1 LAGFLCRIDNPD
13 LLALVME
20 GPRTR
25 AGQPAPDSSVEA
37 CCRERSLAKYD
48 DLSPAARRP
57 MEHEN
62 VISRV
67 FGPLFGPAAA
77 LIGRLRY
84 AQKFVVVG
92 LVLLIPLG
100 FVATAYVGLQR
111 DQIAFSAK
119 ERSGVTYMAP
129 LVELTARVA
138 QGRHAA
144 VTAQG
149 GGGVNIDEDIAAVDA
164 VERRLGSLLGTAQ
177 AWPAARRLVVAA
189 QHATG
194 SVSGRYVSYNAAME
208 ALLNLI
214 VHVGDESNLT
224 LDPDLDTYYLM
235 DTLQFRLPVLL
246 DTAGR
251 SADLALL
258 ATAQP
263 ADAKTDALIEL
274 GLTNGVLTTTRST
287 IARAVGTI
295 TAKTANAVVRHGTNA
310 NFRRLDDA
318 TAALTATLTA
328 AVKDRQPSRV
338 RPDASD
344 AVRAAAGDFA
354 AQAATSLDRLLQA
367 RIDGFSARAYR
378 VEIAAGLAAL
388 LGAYLFVG
396 FYLSVAPPIRRI
408 VDTLHAVAA
417 GDLTRR
423 VSVDTHDELSFV
435 ARALNDTVTKTEIA
449 TNRLARQATHDT
461 LTGLPNRALV
471 LNRLELA
478 LESSRHTGALL
489 AVLFIDLDRFKPIND
504 SLGHHT
510 GDEVLTVIAGRLI
523 ALLRD
528 VDTVARLGG
537 DEFMVLCERLAFPA
551 AAVGIGE
558 MVVAELSRPIKT
570 GGGSAAR
577 EVTVGAS
584 VGVAYAD
591 AGTELTPEDLV
602 RDADVAMYQA
612 KQRGRGRVEVFDDV
626 LRIAVERRLQTED
639 DLRHAID
646 RGEIRTY
653 YQPIVDGTTAAVLGF
668 EALARW
674 QHPTGGLLG
683 PGDFIE
689 VAEESGLIVPLGAEI
704 LTQACAQA
712 VRWRE
717 DHPGHAHLHVA
728 VNVAS
733 AQLAH
738 RSFVPTIEAVLAET
752 GLDPDALWLEITE
765 TTIMADTEAAAETLR
780 AIRALGVHLAIDDFG
795 TGYSSLTYLRRFPV
809 ETLKIDRSFVAGI
822 GRDREDEVI
831 VDMILSLARALDLR
845 VVAEGVETAE
855 QLEQLRHLGCGLMQ
869 GFYFSRPMPVD
880 QVRSYLSQ
888 SQPVLS

>member
-1 LAGFLCRIDNPD
+1 
-13 LLALVME
+13 
-20 GPRTR
+20 
-25 AGQPAPDSSVEA
+25 
-37 CCRERSLAKYD
+37 
-48 DLSPAARRP
+48 
-57 MEHEN
+57 

-119 ERSGVTYMAP
+119 ERSGVAYMAP

-138 QGRHAA
+138 QARHAA
-144 VTAQG
+144 VSADG
-149 GGGVNIDEDIAAVDA
+149 SGVALDKEIAAVDA
-164 VERRLGSLLGTAQ
+164 VDRRIGSTFGTAR
-177 AWPAARRLVVAA
+177 AWPSARRLVIAA

-194 SVSGRYVSYNAAME
+194 SATGRYETYNAAME
-208 ALLNLI
+208 ALSNLI

-246 DTAGR
+246 DNAGR
-251 SADLALL
+251 SADLAML

-274 GLTNGVLTTTRST
+274 GLTNGVLTTTRTT
-287 IARAVGTI
+287 IARAVATI
-295 TAKTANAVVRHGTNA
+295 TAKTADDDVRRRTITN
-310 NFRRLDDA
+310 FHRLDGA
-318 TAALTATLTA
+318 TAALAATLTA
-328 AVKDRQPSRV
+328 AVKDRQPSKV

-344 AVRAAAGDFA
+344 AVRAAAADFA
-354 AQAATSLDRLLQA
+354 AQAATSLDRLLQV
-367 RIDGFSARAYR
+367 RIDGFSARAGR
-378 VEIAAGLAAL
+378 VELAAGLAAL

-408 VDTLHAVAA
+408 VATLHAVAA

-435 ARALNDTVTKTEIA
+435 ARALNETVTKTEIA
-449 TNRLARQATHDT
+449 TKRLAQQATHDT

-471 LNRLELA
+471 LDRLERA
-478 LESSRHTGALL
+478 LTRSRHSGALL

-510 GDEVLTVIAGRLI
+510 GDEVLTVIAGRLT
-523 ALLRD
+523 ALLRG
-528 VDTVARLGG
+528 VDTVARLAG
-537 DEFMVLCERLAFPA
+537 DEFVLICEGLAVPA
-551 AAVGIGE
+551 AAIGIAE
-558 MVVAELSRPIKT
+558 KVAAELSWPIMT
-570 GGGSAAR
+570 GAGTTAR
-577 EVTVGAS
+577 DVSVGAS
-584 VGVAYAD
+584 IGIAYAD
-591 AGTELTPEDLV
+591 GSTDLTPADLV
-602 RDADVAMYQA
+602 RDADVAMYRA
-612 KQRGRGRVEVFDDV
+612 KQRGRGRVEVFDDA
-626 LRIAVERRLQTED
+626 LRIAVEQRLQTQD
-639 DLRHAID
+639 DLRHAI
-646 RGEIRTY
+646 GGGQIRTH
-653 YQPIVDGTTAAVLGF
+653 YQPIVDGPTADILGF

-674 QHPTGGLLG
+674 QHPTRGLLG
-683 PGDFIE
+683 PNEFIE

-704 LTQACAQA
+704 LAQACAQA
-712 VRWRE
+712 VRWRDE
-717 DHPGHAHLHVA
+717 HPDHGQLRIA

-738 RSFVPTIEAVLAET
+738 RSFVPTIAAALADT
-752 GLDPDALWLEITE
+752 GLEPEALWLEITE
-765 TTIMADTEAAAETLR
+765 TTIMADTEAAADTLR

-822 GRDREDEVI
+822 GRDREDEAI
-831 VDMILSLARALDLR
+831 VDMILSLARALDLH
-845 VVAEGVETAE
+845 VVAEGVETAD
-855 QLEQLRHLGCGLMQ
+855 QLHQLRRLGCELMQ
-869 GFYFSRPMPVD
+869 GFYFGRPMPAD
-880 QVRSYLSQ
+880 QVRNILGQPQ
-888 SQPVLS
+888 SVPS

>member
-1 LAGFLCRIDNPD
+1 MRCFKLGR
-13 LLALVME
+13 
-20 GPRTR
+20 
-25 AGQPAPDSSVEA
+25 
-37 CCRERSLAKYD
+37 
-48 DLSPAARRP
+48 PAADGVG
-57 MEHEN
+57 EVASGSADEGADL
-62 VISRV
+62 VISRA

-119 ERSGVTYMAP
+119 ERNGVAYMAP

-138 QGRHAA
+138 QGRHATLIADGSA
-144 VTAQG
+144 VA
-149 GGGVNIDEDIAAVDA
+149 VDEETAAVDA
-164 VERRLGSLLGTAQ
+164 VDRRMGSMLGTAR

-194 SVSGRYVSYNAAME
+194 SATERYETYNAAME
-208 ALLNLI
+208 ALSGLI

-246 DTAGR
+246 DNAGR
-251 SADLALL
+251 SVDLAML
-258 ATAQP
+258 AAAQP
-263 ADAKTDALIEL
+263 DDAKTDALIEL
-274 GLTNGVLTTTRST
+274 GLTNGVLTATRTT
-287 IARAVGTI
+287 IARAVATI
-295 TAKTANAVVRHGTNA
+295 VAKTADDDVRRRTMT
-310 NFRRLDDA
+310 NFRRLDGA
-318 TAALTATLTA
+318 TAALAATLTA
-328 AVKDRQPSRV
+328 AVKDRQPSKV

-344 AVRAAAGDFA
+344 AVRAAAADFA
-354 AQAATSLDRLLQA
+354 AQAAMSLDRLLQV
-367 RIDGFSARAYR
+367 RIDGFRARAYR
-378 VEIAAGLAAL
+378 VELAAGLAAL

-408 VDTLHAVAA
+408 VATLHAVAA

-449 TNRLARQATHDT
+449 TNRLAQQATRDT
-461 LTGLPNRALV
+461 LTGLPNRALF
-471 LNRLELA
+471 LDRLGQA
-478 LESSRHTGALL
+478 LTRSRHNGALL

-510 GDEVLTVIAGRLI
+510 GDEVLGVIADRLT
-523 ALLRD
+523 ALLRG
-528 VDTVARLGG
+528 VDTVARLAG
-537 DEFMVLCERLAFPA
+537 DEFVVICERLAVPA
-551 AAVGIGE
+551 AAVGVAE
-558 MVVAELSRPIKT
+558 MVVAELSRPIMT
-570 GGGSAAR
+570 GAGTADR
-577 EVTVGAS
+577 EVSVGAS

-591 AGTELTPEDLV
+591 GSTDLTPEDLV
-602 RDADVAMYQA
+602 RDADVAMYRA
-612 KQRGRGRVEVFDDV
+612 KQCGRGRVEVFDDA
-626 LRIAVERRLQTED
+626 LRIAVEQRLQTQD

-646 RGEIRTY
+646 GGQIRTY
-653 YQPIVDGTTAAVLGF
+653 YQPIVDGTSAAVLGF

-674 QHPTGGLLG
+674 QHPARGLLG
-683 PGDFIE
+683 PGEFIE

-704 LTQACAQA
+704 LAQACAQA

-717 DHPGHAHLHVA
+717 DRPGHARLRVA

-738 RSFVPTIEAVLAET
+738 RSFVPTIAAVLADT
-752 GLDPDALWLEITE
+752 GLEPDVLWLEITE

-822 GRDREDEVI
+822 GHDREDEAI
-831 VDMILSLARALDLR
+831 VNMILSLATALDLQ
-845 VVAEGVETAE
+845 VVAEGVETAD
-855 QLEQLRHLGCGLMQ
+855 QLDQLRRLGCALMQ
-869 GFYFSRPMPVD
+869 GFYFGRPMPAE
-880 QVRSYLSQ
+880 QTRNFLSQ
-888 SQPVLS
+888 PQPVLS